1 MTGAET
7 AIVGSTVGSNIV
19 NGILG
24 YRGQKKAN
32 ETNLKIAREQMAF
45 QERMSNTAHQREV
58 ADLKAA
64 GLNPVLSA
72 GGAGAST
79 PVGASAHMENE
90 YGALPDMGIGELALQ
105 MAQRNQ
111 TRAQTAQIKALTGQ
125 VDAQTKNIEA
135 QTREANANADVAER
149 RAKWLEDHP
158 TLGSIAI
165 GAGHLSPA
173 ISGVVGALGATGL
186 GAAAGKIATTG
197 AGKIAA
203 QTATR
208 AANNAA
214 KKAVK
219 KETQKHF
226 KDYVKF
232 SDLEAD
238 MAREAAAIRRA
249 RSAKPSS
256 APKLIMPGE
265 ATLQVLKYFH

>member
-24 YRGQKKAN
+24 YRGAKKAN

-90 YGALPDMGIGELALQ
+90 YGNLPDLGISDLALQ

-111 TRAQTAQIKALTGQ
+111 VRAATRQSDAQTAQIKALTGQ
-125 VDAQTKNIEA
+125 VGAQTKYIKA
-135 QTREANANADVAER
+135 QTAEANANADIAR
-149 RAKWLEDHP
+149 ARAKWLEDHP
-158 TLGSIAI
+158 NLGAVAI
-165 GAGHLSPA
+165 GGQFLAPT
-173 ISGVVGALGATGL
+173 V
-186 GAAAGKIATTG
+186 GAAAQAVGAGAATAGAIKYVSGSVGKIAEQ
-197 AGKIAA
+197 AA
-203 QTATR
+203 VRSATR
-208 AANNAA
+208 ARD
-214 KKAVK
+214 KVLQ
-219 KETQKHF
+219 ETTNGILL
-226 KDYVKF
+226 
-232 SDLEAD
+232 SDPSL
-238 MAREAAAIRRA
+238 RRA
-249 RSAKPSS
+249 TTSKPSNF
-256 APKLIMPGE
+256 LLPGQ
-265 ATLQVLKYFH
+265 ATLEQMKYIR